1 MDTRM
6 ERYGL
11 DGYIGTGRGVK
22 PGEAERRIELL
33 AEAREDFKREK
44 GYVGSLGDLYAW
56 LREGEG
62 AAPSGSA

>member
-1 MDTRM
+1 MATRM

-56 LREGEG
+56 LREEDSALPAMG
-62 AAPSGSA
+62 A